1 MEDFNALKKV
11 SVFMPDDE
19 IYNDKKKGFSSE
31 LISKEGNFESLPT
44 D

>member
-1 MEDFNALKKV
+1 
-11 SVFMPDDE
+11 MPE
-19 IYNDKKKGFSSE
+19 NEYKDKKKGFSSE

>member
-1 MEDFNALKKV
+1 
-11 SVFMPDDE
+11 MPE
-19 IYNDKKKGFSSE
+19 EGVYSNDKKKGFSSE